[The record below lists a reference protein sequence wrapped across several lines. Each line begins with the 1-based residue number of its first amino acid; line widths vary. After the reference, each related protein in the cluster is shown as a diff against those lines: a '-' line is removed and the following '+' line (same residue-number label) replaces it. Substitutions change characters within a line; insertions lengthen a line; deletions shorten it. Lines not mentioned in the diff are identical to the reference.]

1 MLKIFKK
8 LVRFHVGIKPY
19 LCNSNSKRKIEEY
32 IEIKSAKGSMVC
44 SISALY
50 LPQIY
55 LTGRLKVRYKVSKVG
70 RPYSDIL
77 HWKGLRRVPFSL
89 CKIRYYRRLYLLFKD
104 LLRYQNWS
112 KFYLVLLYSTYFY
125 HVFITQN
132 RLFGIIKS
140 VENQGV
146 SNN

>member
-19 LCNSNSKRKIEEY
+19 LCNPNSKRKIEEY

-77 HWKGLRRVPFSL
+77 HKRGSLKRPFFD
-89 CKIRYYRRLYLLFKD
+89 R
-104 LLRYQNWS
+104 
-112 KFYLVLLYSTYFY
+112 
-125 HVFITQN
+125 N
-132 RLFGIIKS
+132 RMG
-140 VENQGV
+140 
-146 SNN
+146 